1 MLLGAVIDE
10 IVGADAVHAL
20 AESAEPAPRQLLV
33 DHRLVTKVAAGA
45 AVLGAH
51 VGAQKTHGT
60 GLAPDLL
67 ADVLLLAPLAL
78 VRHHFRLDEASRRVA
93 KYRELLVHPGRLVGA
108 RNRCVHVQFHRGS
121 TAVSVPQSP
130 ASVVKMALLM
140 GARSHIAGM
149 GSHNPRAR
157 GLIGSAGAALAVLTF
172 INLFNY
178 LDRYVVS
185 ALVES
190 LRRSELHLTD
200 TEAGSL
206 MSGFLIVFAVV
217 GPIFGFLGDR
227 RSRPRLIAFGVACWS
242 VATALSGLAWNFASL
257 FAARAAVGVGE
268 AAYVTIGPSLLS
280 DYFPRGERGRVMA
293 IFFCAIPVGSALGYV
308 VGGFMDVHFGW
319 RMAFFVAGVPGLLL
333 ALLCLGLHD
342 PPRGSQDDEET
353 AQPPAASRPAANYLA
368 LLKNRPYALTIA
380 GYAAYTFALG
390 GLAYWMPAFL
400 ERIRHV
406 PEKSATVSFGIIV
419 VITGFVGTFAGGW
432 LGDFCARYTQRA
444 YLWISAAATLAAVPF
459 AWLALT
465 VAAQRTY
472 LRLHGDRT
480 ALDVPVD
487 RTDQRHDR
495 QSRAS
500 RRSAPRRTRSASSAF
515 TYWAM
520 SLLRCSSG

>member
-1 MLLGAVIDE
+1 
-10 IVGADAVHAL
+10 
-20 AESAEPAPRQLLV
+20 
-33 DHRLVTKVAAGA
+33 
-45 AVLGAH
+45 
-51 VGAQKTHGT
+51 
-60 GLAPDLL
+60 
-67 ADVLLLAPLAL
+67 
-78 VRHHFRLDEASRRVA
+78 
-93 KYRELLVHPGRLVGA
+93 
-108 RNRCVHVQFHRGS
+108 
-121 TAVSVPQSP
+121 
-130 ASVVKMALLM
+130 M
-140 GARSHIAGM
+140 GARSHNTGM

-185 ALVES
+185 TLVES
-190 LRRSELHLTD
+190 LRRSELHLSD
-200 TEAGSL
+200 TQAGSL

-217 GPIFGFLGDR
+217 GPIFGFLGDS

-280 DYFPRGERGRVMA
+280 DYFPRGERGRAMA

-342 PPRGSQDDEET
+342 PPRGSQDVEET
-353 AQPPAASRPAANYLA
+353 AEPPAASRPAANYLE

-406 PEKSATVSFGIIV
+406 PEKSATFSFGIIV

-472 LRLHGDRT
+472 LVCMVIAQLLMFLSTGPINATIVNLVRPTQRSSAN
-480 ALDVPVD
+480 ALGVFSIHLLGDVPSPLLIGLISTHSSLQQGVKLVPLAILVSGVIWIFGALSQPAGLATPRMQD
-487 RTDQRHDR
+487 
-495 QSRAS
+495 APGVG
-500 RRSAPRRTRSASSAF
+500 APR
-515 TYWAM
+515 
-520 SLLRCSSG
+520 